1 MTFSPLTDVILE
13 TTNRSGRG
21 NARIYC
27 PQLIRRRP

>member
-13 TTNRSGRG
+13 TTKRPGRG
-21 NARIYC
+21 NALYC